1 MAMDANPFVSNS
13 RMEAEYVEI
22 MLVRMDL
29 VMTWLMLR
37 ISSCW
42 WSWQIMFEGYGV
54 VVGWRLS
61 KGIVW
66 FLYLWRIWVRWQNI

>member
-13 RMEAEYVEI
+13 RMEAEYVER

-42 WSWQIMFEGYGV
+42 WSWADNV
-54 VVGWRLS
+54 
-61 KGIVW
+61 
-66 FLYLWRIWVRWQNI
+66 